1 MEMFRWVLVLTGI
14 LLLGVAYLMGRRPT
28 TASVYHRSVPESYDP
43 SVDELSVPIT
53 DPILAGHVT
62 RTTSQPVARA
72 DNPPEERA
80 QITGFGDEFSNEQEY
95 ADQYLPTQTHVEDNN
110 HWQEPVRFEDNTDAE
125 LQEQESVTS
134 FASAVKQTQQED
146 LSIGVDQPMDDLI
159 MEDMAEFND
168 KSFAEEFETYNEP
181 VQLDEFEE
189 KLVTIHVAAPVDR
202 RFYGSDLKNL
212 FEQHGYKFG
221 HMSLYHC
228 QLEDDKVFSIA
239 NMVKPGTFNEH
250 EMQTFETPG
259 ITLFMRLPIELDS
272 DVAFDF
278 LVREATELAEEL
290 GGQLRD
296 SNRNPLSDQTIQHMR
311 DDIQDYVFR
320 TRRVVPQTT

>member
-1 MEMFRWVLVLTGI
+1 M
-14 LLLGVAYLMGRRPT
+14 
-28 TASVYHRSVPESYDP
+28 
-43 SVDELSVPIT
+43 
-53 DPILAGHVT
+53 
-62 RTTSQPVARA
+62 A
-72 DNPPEERA
+72 DFSLDK
-80 QITGFGDEFSNEQEY
+80 TFG
-95 ADQYLPTQTHVEDNN
+95 
-110 HWQEPVRFEDNTDAE
+110 
-125 LQEQESVTS
+125 
-134 FASAVKQTQQED
+134 
-146 LSIGVDQPMDDLI
+146 
-159 MEDMAEFND
+159 
-168 KSFAEEFETYNEP
+168 EEFETYNEP

-189 KLVTIHVAAPVDR
+189 KLVTIHVAAPPDR

-212 FEQHGYKFG
+212 FDQHDYKFG

-228 QLEDDKVFSIA
+228 KLENDKVFSIA
-239 NMVKPGTFNEH
+239 NMVKPGTFNEN

-278 LVREATELAEEL
+278 LVREASELADEL

-311 DDIQDYVFR
+311 DDIQEYVFR

>member
-1 MEMFRWVLVLTGI
+1 MEMFRTILVLTGCM
-14 LLLGVAYLMGRRPT
+14 LLGIAYFMGRKPKT
-28 TASVYHRSVPESYDP
+28 VGNVYHRAVPESYDP
-43 SVDELSVPIT
+43 SVDELSLPIT

-62 RTTSQPVARA
+62 RSSNQSVAQA
-72 DNPPEERA
+72 GELPEERA
-80 QITGFGDEFSNEQEY
+80 QITGYGNDYGNEQQNAEHH
-95 ADQYLPTQTHVEDNN
+95 LPTQPEHTGNWD
-110 HWQEPVRFEDNTDAE
+110 EPVRFEGNVSRE
-125 LQEQESVTS
+125 VQGQHNRTS
-134 FASAVKQTQQED
+134 FASAVKQSQAEDQTIGGDLIPED
-146 LSIGVDQPMDDLI
+146 LTS
-159 MEDMAEFND
+159 EDMADFSLD
-168 KSFAEEFETYNEP
+168 KSFGEEFETYNEP

-189 KLVTIHVAAPVDR
+189 KLVTIHISATPDR

-212 FEQHGYKFG
+212 FDQHGYKFG

-228 QLEDDKVFSIA
+228 QLENDKVFSIA
-239 NMVKPGTFNEH
+239 NMVKPGTFNEE

-278 LVREATELAEEL
+278 LVREASELAEEL

-311 DDIQDYVFR
+311 DDIQEYVFR
-320 TRRVVPQTT
+320 TKRVVPQTT

>member
-1 MEMFRWVLVLTGI
+1 MEMFRSILVLTGV
-14 LLLGVAYLMGRRPT
+14 LLLGIAYFMGRRP
-28 TASVYHRSVPESYDP
+28 SVARNVYQRAVPESYDP
-43 SVDELSVPIT
+43 SVDELSLPIT

-62 RTTSQPVARA
+62 RSSNQSVAHGEEL
-72 DNPPEERA
+72 PEDRA
-80 QITGFGDEFSNEQEY
+80 QITGYGNEYGSEPESTEH
-95 ADQYLPTQTHVEDNN
+95 YLPAQAN
-110 HWQEPVRFEDNTDAE
+110 HADYRDEPVRFEDNVNPEMQDHGR
-125 LQEQESVTS
+125 VTS
-134 FASAVKQTQQED
+134 FASAVKQTQAED
-146 LSIGVDQPMDDLI
+146 QTIGGDLAPNDLTS
-159 MEDMAEFND
+159 EDMADFSLD
-168 KSFAEEFETYNEP
+168 KTFGEEFETYNEP

-189 KLVTIHVAAPVDR
+189 KLVTIHVAAPPDR

-212 FEQHGYKFG
+212 FDQHDYKFG

-228 QLEDDKVFSIA
+228 KLENDKVFSIA
-239 NMVKPGTFNEH
+239 NMVKPGTFNEN

-278 LVREATELAEEL
+278 LVREASELADEL

-311 DDIQDYVFR
+311 DDIQEYVFR